1 MYVKQLELTRFKS
14 FGSTTTVPLLPGFT
28 VISGPNG
35 SGKSNIL
42 DALLFALGLSS
53 SKGMRADKL
62 LDLVHSA
69 SLEKGRKI
77 ETAVSVTFALD
88 QVPAEFE
95 VLLQSGLHAHA
106 GIPSASDADHPQ
118 VMNGKGFNGSNGNGH
133 HSSAPP
139 LPTDWKVTRRLRV
152 SPDKG
157 SGPTYTSTFYINDL
171 PCTLAELH
179 EQLEAMHV
187 YPNGYNVVLQGDVTS
202 IISMNSKERRQI
214 IDELAGVAAFDRKIA
229 QATSKLDVVKEQIER
244 FRLIEQ
250 ELQVT
255 QEKLIKECE
264 KARKYQQLR
273 QDLAGI
279 QLSEQVVTWR
289 VLEQKAL
296 QTRTEIQTLQ
306 QQQATADQQ
315 IQSLSTLLAQE
326 EAQLAQLQS
335 QINALGEEDYLKLQ
349 SQIANHRAQL
359 EHYQQQIAQA
369 HQGIQ
374 TAETQ
379 IQEAERRQV
388 QLAQQLTNLAAQT
401 QQLQHQ
407 HQTLTASVVSAQ
419 GSLASSRQQLQSLAQ
434 SSDAW
439 VKQQQYLSRH
449 LEQARSEL
457 APRSQDHVRLTE
469 RLSQLERQ
477 QQTTTQAIQILTEQ
491 QDPSSGEPL
500 QTATQAAETQ
510 TQSIAAELAQ
520 LQNQLE
526 TEGSTHQRLQ
536 AELHAKQRELDK
548 LETRR
553 QVLQDTQGSR
563 ATQVLIAADLPGVC
577 GLVAQLAQVDP
588 QYQTAVEIAA
598 GSRLNFVVV
607 EDDVV
612 ASSGIQFLKHQKA
625 GRATFLPLNKLKSQR
640 PPRPLQL
647 SGLVD
652 YAIRL
657 VKFDDQYRDVFG
669 FVLGDTLVMES
680 LDRAQPHIGK
690 HRMVTLAGEL
700 LETSGAMTGGSLG
713 AKSNVHFGSQ
723 DSSDLKHVRDRIEDI
738 QDLLA
743 TLTPRL
749 KAAQVREKTLGQAL
763 ADSRQTAMER
773 RQQWQQWQQ
782 AQQQLQ
788 ARLAELQQ
796 AQSHH
801 QQEHVDIT
809 QRLADLSADIH
820 PLQER
825 IQDLTAKLNQ
835 LEHSPVN
842 QHWQQAQTAVQELE
856 NQLSQLQTQLHQN
869 ETQQQQLLSQQQLN
883 HTHQQQQQDRIQ
895 SAQAQIETAH
905 LQISQLETLQHQ
917 TQAQIDEIQVAAAE
931 AEARLKDL
939 RATRDAQDFQIR
951 SRQQQ
956 IQRLEWDRYNAQAQQ
971 QEKEAQRDQFQ
982 TQSQA
987 ARAVLPDPL
996 PEVEESLTLEDLQK
1010 QRRRTED
1017 KIRALEPVNMLALEE
1032 SEAIQ
1037 LRLDELSQKLDT
1049 LQQERTEL
1057 LLRIENFAT
1066 LRRQAFMDA
1075 FAAVDG
1081 HFGSIFAQLSDG
1093 DGYLQLENPEDP
1105 LAGGLTL
1112 VAHPKGK
1119 PVRRLNSMSGGEK
1132 SLTALS
1138 FIFALQRYRP
1148 SSFYAFDEVDM
1159 FLDGANVERLAQMI
1173 QQQAQAAQF
1182 IVVSLRRPMIE
1193 KADRTIGVT
1202 QARGAYTQVIGLSAH

>member
-1 MYVKQLELTRFKS
+1 MA
-14 FGSTTTVPLLPGFT
+14 TT
-28 VISGPNG
+28 
-35 SGKSNIL
+35 
-42 DALLFALGLSS
+42 A
-53 SKGMRADKL
+53 
-62 LDLVHSA
+62 
-69 SLEKGRKI
+69 
-77 ETAVSVTFALD
+77 
-88 QVPAEFE
+88 Q
-95 VLLQSGLHAHA
+95 
-106 GIPSASDADHPQ
+106 
-118 VMNGKGFNGSNGNGH
+118 
-133 HSSAPP
+133 PP

-625 GRATFLPLNKLKSQR
+625 GRATFLPLNKIRGNRSGLGNAAMMRSLNGFIDYAVNLIESE
-640 PPRPLQL
+640 PRYQEIFAYVLGNTLVFDQL
-647 SGLVD
+647 SNARRHLG
-652 YAIRL
+652 R
-657 VKFDDQYRDVFG
+657 YR
-669 FVLGDTLVMES
+669 
-680 LDRAQPHIGK
+680 I
-690 HRMVTLAGEL
+690 VTLDGEL
-700 LETSGAMTGGSLG
+700 LEASGAITGGSQNSRSTL
-713 AKSNVHFGSQ
+713 HFGTAETTAAEAPQISALKRRLGEIDRILERCLQAMDRVGEIVKQRSQ
-723 DSSDLKHVRDRIEDI
+723 DLIDL
-738 QDLLA
+738 
-743 TLTPRL
+743 
-749 KAAQVREKTLGQAL
+749 
-763 ADSRQTAMER
+763 
-773 RQQWQQWQQ
+773 RQQQRDVQQHVIQLETQIQQ
-782 AQQQLQ
+782 LTTQQQ
-788 ARLAELQQ
+788 
-796 AQSHH
+796 
-801 QQEHVDIT
+801 
-809 QRLADLSADIH
+809 
-820 PLQER
+820 
-825 IQDLTAKLNQ
+825 
-835 LEHSPVN
+835 
-842 QHWQQAQTAVQELE
+842 
-856 NQLSQLQTQLHQN
+856 QLQTQLEKNSQEFSTSAARIQELN
-869 ETQQQQLLSQQQLN
+869 QTVPTQETQLNQARSRLAQLEETHRHTQWQQLQTTL
-883 HTHQQQQQDRIQ
+883 RIQ
-895 SAQAQIETAH
+895 ETELQQGETA
-905 LQISQLETLQHQ
+905 LREVENQISQLETQQHLLQEKIATGEQRLTAARQQQATLEQQQLENQQHQ
-917 TQAQIDEIQVAAAE
+917 TQAQAEIAITRSHLTQVE
-931 AEARLKDL
+931 SQMGEEKQQRDRLETDL
-939 RATRDAQDFQIR
+939 REQHR
-951 SRQQQ
+951 
-956 IQRLEWDRYNAQAQQ
+956 AQQ
-971 QEKEAQRDQFQ
+971 QLQWDSQKLEETQTERRQQLVALQ
-982 TQSQA
+982 TQIQTA
-987 ARAVLPDPL
+987 EPELPDPL
-996 PEVEESLTLEDLQK
+996 PAIPEHLDLEDLQK
-1010 QRRRTED
+1010 D
-1017 KIRALEPVNMLALEE
+1017 
-1032 SEAIQ
+1032 
-1037 LRLDELSQKLDT
+1037 LR
-1049 LQQERTEL
+1049 
-1057 LLRIENFAT
+1057 
-1066 LRRQAFMDA
+1066 
-1075 FAAVDG
+1075 
-1081 HFGSIFAQLSDG
+1081 
-1093 DGYLQLENPEDP
+1093 
-1105 LAGGLTL
+1105 
-1112 VAHPKGK
+1112 
-1119 PVRRLNSMSGGEK
+1119 
-1132 SLTALS
+1132 
-1138 FIFALQRYRP
+1138 
-1148 SSFYAFDEVDM
+1148 
-1159 FLDGANVERLAQMI
+1159 
-1173 QQQAQAAQF
+1173 
-1182 IVVSLRRPMIE
+1182 
-1193 KADRTIGVT
+1193 
-1202 QARGAYTQVIGLSAH
+1202 